1 MMRRSHCI
9 CPKFLSKN
17 IGDDSVFLNFFMGT
31 LLKSED
37 QIVLDREEQLSTS
50 YVLSLSEDVNGFTN
64 YKMWRRL
71 LDTCGSG
78 KTLLSSSAG
87 SSSSGEVVYRTISR
101 AITSFCKSIVAD
113 DNNHYADFIAEINRQ
128 RISLLNLQ
136 NVNKTLAEGRFKPMP
151 TYTELEADIEWVLQ
165 RLARRSKKSDSED
178 YSNDYLRDMI
188 MSKGYEVKDQTR
200 EGQSSSGLS
209 AGELD
214 IIIEHQMDLFAIIEA
229 MRLESVDSNYIN
241 AHYTKLLSNY
251 NPVDV
256 KRTFLITYYS
266 GSSFDAWWARY
277 CAQISTLNMAEISG
291 KSGISAASIDLI
303 ETPYGS
309 IKKLHHHLNAGDEH
323 SLCIHMAVKVGGS

>member
-1 MMRRSHCI
+1 MRGSHSHCI
-9 CPKFLSKN
+9 CPNFLSKN
-17 IGDDSVFLNFFMGT
+17 IGNDSIFFSFFMGT
-31 LLKSED
+31 LLKPGD
-37 QIVLDREEQLSTS
+37 QIVLDREEKLSTS
-50 YVLSLSEDVNGFTN
+50 YISSLSEDVNGFTN
-64 YKMWRRL
+64 YKMWRRF
-71 LDTCGSG
+71 LDTGESG

-87 SSSSGEVVYRTISR
+87 SSSGGEAVYLTISK
-101 AITSFCKSIVAD
+101 AVTSFCKSIITD
-113 DNNHYADFIAEINRQ
+113 DNNHYAEFIAEINRQ

-136 NVNKTLAEGRFKPMP
+136 NFNRPLAEGRFKPMP

-229 MRLESVDSNYIN
+229 MRLESVDTNYIN
-241 AHYTKLLSNY
+241 THYSKLLSNY
-251 NPVDV
+251 NPADV

-266 GSSFDAWWARY
+266 GSSFDSWWSRY
-277 CAQISTLNMAEISG
+277 CTHISGLDIAAMSNKSNISTA
-291 KSGISAASIDLI
+291 KIDLVD
-303 ETPYGS
+303 TPYGS
-309 IKKLHHHLNAGDEH
+309 IKKLHHHFNAGNEH
-323 SLCIHMAVKVGGS
+323 SLCIHMAVKVGG